1 MAVLFALTNG
11 GRGTVVWGG
20 VIHLFV
26 FVVFL
31 FIALMRYGAEC
42 RQRAA
47 AGLDADP
54 SVLRQIIIDKNPAA
68 GQYVCLLL

>member
-1 MAVLFALTNG
+1 M
-11 GRGTVVWGG
+11 VVEVQSCGG
-20 VIHLFV
+20 VLSIYMLLLF
-26 FVVFL
+26 FL

>member
-1 MAVLFALTNG
+1 MG
-11 GRGTVVWGG
+11 GCYPF
-20 VIHLFV
+20 ICYCCF
-26 FVVFL
+26 FL